1 MAPVTTLHGLD
12 TDSETSNLSR
22 GAGGAPKSR
31 GLGSRL
37 GSVLPESATTL
48 GQPAA
53 RATAA
58 AAAATAVPTPADI
71 VDEVGVHA

>member
-1 MAPVTTLHGLD
+1 MAPATTLHGLD

-22 GAGGAPKSR
+22 SAGGAPKSR

-58 AAAATAVPTPADI
+58 AAATAVPTPADI